1 MPRPAPPRSGSATTV
16 RLPLDGL
23 LIFAAGPLTLATG
36 KQPNHESNECPM
48 PRTTKAKQ
56 CYHCQGLGHVQAECP
71 TLRLNGGAPGLSNR
85 CYNCDGVGHVAVRFL
100 PSAEVVVRIILTLS
114 CSATAPTLWL
124 PGASDRDRP
133 SVDVQ
138 AAPSWVALARP
149 RATSAAG
156 RTTLLATARRRR

>member
-1 MPRPAPPRSGSATTV
+1 
-16 RLPLDGL
+16 
-23 LIFAAGPLTLATG
+23 
-36 KQPNHESNECPM
+36 M

-100 PSAEVVVRIILTLS
+100 FSAEVVVRTMLTSS
-114 CSATAPTLWL
+114 CSATAPTLWF
-124 PGASDRDRP
+124 PGASDQDRP
-133 SVDVQ
+133 SAAAQ
-138 AAPSWVALARP
+138 AVPSSAALARP

-156 RTTLLATARRRR
+156 RTTLLAIARRRR